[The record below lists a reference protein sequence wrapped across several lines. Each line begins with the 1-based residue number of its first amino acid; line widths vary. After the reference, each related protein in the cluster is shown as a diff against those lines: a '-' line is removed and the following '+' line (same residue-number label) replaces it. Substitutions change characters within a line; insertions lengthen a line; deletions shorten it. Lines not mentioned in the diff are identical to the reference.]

1 MAEARERLV
10 AHLRVT
16 VGDNARLGPGKADLL
31 EAVGRE
37 GSISA
42 AGRRLGMSYARAWRL
57 LSELEAGFGRPLVQA
72 SRGGGGGGGARLTP
86 TGAQVLAAY
95 RRMQAQAEAAVAAE
109 VEGLRALLAQ
119 PPMEASP
126 ASPEGG
132 AGVPGQ
138 APRVR

>member
-1 MAEARERLV
+1 MAEGRERLV

-16 VGDNARLGPGKADLL
+16 VGANTRLGPGKADLL
-31 EAVGRE
+31 EAVGQE
-37 GSISA
+37 GSISG

-57 LSELEAGFGRPLVQA
+57 VNELEEGFGRPLVQA
-72 SRGGGGGGGARLTP
+72 ARGGGGGGGARLTP
-86 TGAQVLAAY
+86 LGAQVLSAY

-119 PPMEASP
+119 PAPDGEA
-126 ASPEGG
+126 G
-132 AGVPGQ
+132 APPQ

>member
-16 VGDNARLGPGKADLL
+16 VGENARLGPGKADLL
-31 EAVGRE
+31 EAVGQE

-57 LSELEAGFGRPLVQA
+57 LSELEVGFGRPLVQA

-86 TGAQVLAAY
+86 LGAEVLAAY
-95 RRMQAQAEAAVAAE
+95 RRMQVQAEAAVAAE
-109 VEGLRALLAQ
+109 VERLRALLAQ
-119 PPMEASP
+119 PAAEEAP
-126 ASPEGG
+126 AFHEGETG
-132 AGVPGQ
+132 TPDQ
-138 APRVR
+138 

>member
-16 VGDNARLGPGKADLL
+16 VGENARLGPGKADLL
-31 EAVGRE
+31 EAVGQE

-57 LSELEAGFGRPLVQA
+57 LSELEAGFGRPLVRA

-86 TGAQVLAAY
+86 LGAEVLAAY

-109 VEGLRALLAQ
+109 VERLRALLAQ
-119 PPMEASP
+119 PAAEEAP
-126 ASPEGG
+126 ASHEGETG
-132 AGVPGQ
+132 RPDQ
-138 APRVR
+138 